1 MSIVISQSSY
11 TCSVG
16 VALSMFNF
24 FTIFVK
30 RRNVMKVLYLILIIA
45 ILISCSNNT
54 KSNNTE
60 INLIVGDCFNDNLIN
75 EIDMKMEKLGWKK
88 TDKESN
94 RNLAF
99 LIPEYL
105 LKNEPNVYFKK
116 DLPTNKNKY
125 WFIELNNNKLVI
137 DNSWLNIE
145 KGKVLFTNK
154 QDTAFWNVV
163 NLFRENC
170 ELKDSTFL
178 FNFSLI
184 GS

>member
-1 MSIVISQSSY
+1 
-11 TCSVG
+11 
-16 VALSMFNF
+16 
-24 FTIFVK
+24 
-30 RRNVMKVLYLILIIA
+30 MKVLYLILIIA

-54 KSNNTE
+54 KSNNTK
-60 INLIVGDCFNDNLIN
+60 INLIVGDCFNESLTN
-75 EIDMKMEKLGWKK
+75 EIDLKMKKLGWKK

-94 RNLAF
+94 RDLAF
-99 LIPEYL
+99 LVPEY
-105 LKNEPNVYFKK
+105 LKNEPHVYYKK
-116 DLPTNKNKY
+116 DLSTNKNKY
-125 WFIELNNNKLVI
+125 WFIELYENKLVI

-145 KGKVLFTNK
+145 KGKALFTNK

-178 FNFSLI
+178 FNFSVI